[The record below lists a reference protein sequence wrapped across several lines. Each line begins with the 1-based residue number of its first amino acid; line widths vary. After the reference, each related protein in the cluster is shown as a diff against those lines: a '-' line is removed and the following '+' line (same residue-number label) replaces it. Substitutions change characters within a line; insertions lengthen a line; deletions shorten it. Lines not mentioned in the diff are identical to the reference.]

1 MVDLFSGAVNLYK
14 AGAAASILRK
24 KGRAVPVDAPSLPI
38 GILNDSSFARKDDAM
53 EDGDLLVLMSDGAAF
68 AGEDWLLRAVEGFS
82 GGLPQE
88 LAEALVSEA
97 IARRKDG
104 HDDDVTVMVLELK
117 ALERPREEE
126 LDEAG

>member
-1 MVDLFSGAVNLYK
+1 M
-14 AGAAASILRK
+14 
-24 KGRAVPVDAPSLPI
+24 
-38 GILNDSSFARKDDAM
+38 
-53 EDGDLLVLMSDGAAF
+53 LMSDGAAF
-68 AGEDWLLRAVEGFS
+68 AGEYWLLRAVEGFS